1 MCSSLCSPTTEHEFV
16 DEGRDH
22 WTEMD
27 VRDLMS
33 ELRRGFSIEEA
44 AQHLR
49 RLGTVDE
56 VRRKAEELGLKYRSD
71 KRNG

>member
-1 MCSSLCSPTTEHEFV
+1 MKKIDARHRE
-16 DEGRDH
+16 H

-49 RLGTVDE
+49 RLGTIDE

-71 KRNG
+71 TRNS

>member
-1 MCSSLCSPTTEHEFV
+1 MENEFV

-44 AQHLR
+44 ARHLR

-56 VRRKAEELGLKYRSD
+56 VRRKAEELGLKYHSD